1 MLFIISWSISPE
13 QRNTAI
19 ERFLKTGGA
28 PPKGVTML
36 GRWHAVGRMSGFGVA
51 QASDPVLIQK
61 WALEWNDLFIMDISP
76 ALTDEQVAPLL
87 AAAVGKQ

>member
-19 ERFLKTGGA
+19 ERFLKTRGA

-36 GRWHAVGRMSGFGVA
+36 GCWHAVGRLSGFGVA
-51 QASDPVLIQK
+51 QASDAVLIQK
-61 WALEWNDLFIMDISP
+61 WALEWNDLFSMDIAP

-87 AAAVGKQ
+87 AAVGKQ